1 MTIPTRLTPL
11 LTLALALALLTLSA
25 PTTARGASVPGQGVS
40 ITGVEAG
47 YEFGGGGAFRL
58 NGPSALRPGGVWI
71 PVRVTLRNNG
81 GDNVA
86 GRVVVSV
93 DGAQNGSNGGGPTY
107 RTDYT
112 SDVTLAPGAIK
123 RVTLLAPAANAG
135 LSLTAAVEAGGR
147 VVDARPVAL
156 TPQQGG
162 VLSVGVLSDDAAA
175 GAALRAV
182 GKLGDTTLSVARFTA
197 AAPLDPQPAA
207 LDNFD
212 LIVLSNNASD
222 TLTSAQFD
230 ALRAW
235 VAGGGTLLVAGGTD
249 ARKTMASLPPDLL
262 AATFQ
267 SVGSASA
274 LPELARLSG
283 DPVAAR
289 GPVAYSVATARP
301 GAAVLAAH
309 GGVPLAVAAPL
320 GRGYLVYSAVEPDQS
335 PLQGWPLAAQG
346 DFWARLLTRALVG
359 PRDALLATSAQ
370 SGAGPQFAS
379 AAPSLQNLTN
389 DLGTATTRGLP
400 APRIYVFLIILYVLI
415 LGPVNYILLRWRRR
429 LEWSWIT
436 IPVLAALFGL
446 GSFGLAY
453 ARNGGDVVAN
463 TDRVVYLDPGVTVK
477 TTDAYIGLLSPVH
490 GDVGL
495 STSGRD
501 LVWGLGNDSASASG
515 GGNGGGNGGG
525 SAGGAPGMSV
535 AEGSS
540 PTARLV
546 GLQLWTQRNV
556 GVRQEIAL
564 PGAIAGNLTVS
575 GSSVGGTVTNTTGVT
590 LHDAYLVAANGA
602 SAIIPTLAAGAT
614 ARVAPF
620 GLGGTSAGTNN
631 AGILGALYSGSDES
645 KTLVNPSRYSA
656 ILGTV
661 FPAGSVATPGAPL
674 ALVGWSKEQLGA
686 FAVNGSSPRRSDL
699 DLFVAPLS
707 PTLAR
712 GRFTLAPGAAP
723 VGAIGTTVRQTGAGG
738 AGLTLNAG
746 DSVDVGLTLPPPA
759 AGRQIHVDTL
769 TLQATPNGASL
780 GAQDARLW
788 DWTVGAWRPVD
799 LSGGALTLRSA
810 GLYVSSG
817 GRVLLRV
824 QAPQSGNLSFNNV
837 DQNFQIG
844 AQGSVR

>member
-1 MTIPTRLTPL
+1 MTIPTRPSPL
-11 LTLALALALLTLSA
+11 LALAVALLTLLA

-40 ITGVEAG
+40 IAGVETG

-71 PVRVTLRNNG
+71 PVRVTLRNDG
-81 GDNVA
+81 GANVA

-162 VLSVGVLSDDAAA
+162 VLSVGVLSDDAPAS
-175 GAALRAV
+175 AALRAI

-249 ARKTMASLPPDLL
+249 ARKTMAPLPPDLL
-262 AATFQ
+262 AATFR
-267 SVGSASA
+267 SAGSASA

-289 GPVAYSVATARP
+289 GPAAYSVATARP

-309 GGVPLAVAAPL
+309 GGIPLAVDAPL

-335 PLQGWPLAAQG
+335 PLQSWPLTAQG

-359 PRDALLATSAQ
+359 PRDALLAAATQ
-370 SGAGPQFAS
+370 SGTGPQFAA

-389 DLGTATTRGLP
+389 DPGTATTRGLP
-400 APRIYVFLIILYVLI
+400 ALRIYVFLIILYVLI

-463 TDRVVYLDPGVTVK
+463 IDRVVYLDPGVTVK

-495 STSGRD
+495 ATSGRD
-501 LVWGLGNDSASASG
+501 LVWGLGNDSASTSG
-515 GGNGGGNGGG
+515 GAI
-525 SAGGAPGMSV
+525 AGGAPGMSV

-540 PTARLV
+540 STARLL

-564 PGAIAGNLTVS
+564 PGAIAGSLTVS
-575 GSSVGGTVTNTTGVT
+575 GSSVGGTVTNTTGVA
-590 LHDAYLVAANGA
+590 LHDAYIVASNGA

-620 GLGGTSAGTNN
+620 NLGGTSAGTNN
-631 AGILGALYSGSDES
+631 AGIFSALYSGSDES
-645 KTLVNPSRYSA
+645 KTLVNPSRYGE

-661 FPAGSVATPGAPL
+661 FPAGSVARPAAPL

-699 DLFVAPLS
+699 DLFVAPLA

-712 GRFTLAPGAAP
+712 GRFTLAPGATP
-723 VGAIGTTVRQTGAGG
+723 VGAIGTTVQQTGGG

-746 DSVDVGLTLPPPA
+746 DSIDVGLTLPPPA
-759 AGRQIHVDTL
+759 AGRQVHVDTL
-769 TLQATPNGASL
+769 TLQTTPNGVSL
-780 GAQDARLW
+780 GATDARLW

-810 GLYVSSG
+810 GRYVSAG